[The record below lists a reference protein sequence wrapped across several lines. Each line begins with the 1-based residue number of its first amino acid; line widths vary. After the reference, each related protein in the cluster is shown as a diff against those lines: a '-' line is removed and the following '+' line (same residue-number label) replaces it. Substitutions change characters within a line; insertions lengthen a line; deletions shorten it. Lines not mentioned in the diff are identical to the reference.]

1 MMDGQVTILIVDDKA
16 ENIFAL
22 EKLLE
27 KPGRSFLTAK
37 SGKDG
42 LTLALKNSFDLI
54 ILDVHMPEMDGF
66 EVAQVLKSNKRTKE
80 IPIIFTS
87 AEKKERHSIMKG
99 FEEGAVDYLSKPL
112 DPDVTRAKVSAQL
125 KIQQQKKELVE
136 KNTSLEK
143 AEAHIHQLN
152 VELQKNLTELEISK
166 QQVEHASRLKSEFIS
181 TMSHE
186 LRTPLNAIIGFSELL
201 VDKKVGQINPKQE
214 QYLDDIL
221 KSGNHLLRLIN
232 DILDLSKIEAGK
244 MEILLEPCGVKEVME
259 EVCSVVKSLADAKG
273 IILTVSIAP
282 EVREIAADR
291 IKLKQILYNLLSN
304 AIKFTNRNGKVDIVV
319 EPGMERGITLKIQD
333 TGIGISPE
341 GIRKLFS
348 PFLQLDAGPVEKQQ
362 GTGLGLV
369 LTRKFIELHGGS
381 ISVDSEVGKGTLFTV
396 LLPQSH

>member
-1 MMDGQVTILIVDDKA
+1 MIVDDKE

-22 EKLLE
+22 ERLLE
-27 KPGRSFLTAK
+27 KPDRSFLTAR

-42 LTLALKNSFDLI
+42 LTIALKNSPDLV

-80 IPIIFTS
+80 IPVIFTS

-112 DPDVTRAKVSAQL
+112 DPEVTRAKVSAQL
-125 KIQQQKKELVE
+125 KIQKQKKELVE
-136 KNTSLEK
+136 KNISLEK
-143 AEAHIHQLN
+143 AELRISQLN
-152 VELQKNLTELEISK
+152 LELQKNLVELETSK

-201 VDKKVGQINPKQE
+201 VDKKAGQINPKQE
-214 QYLDDIL
+214 EYLGDIL
-221 KSGNHLLRLIN
+221 RSGNHLLRLIN

-244 MEILLEPCGVKEVME
+244 LEILLEPCGVKEVIE
-259 EVCSVVKSLADAKG
+259 EVCSVIKTLADAKD
-273 IILTVSIAP
+273 ITIAVLIAP
-282 EVREIAADR
+282 QVGEIQADR
-291 IKLKQILYNLLSN
+291 IKLKQVLYNLLSN
-304 AIKFTNRNGKVDIVV
+304 AIKFTNRSGKVEIEVRRGGKDGVV
-319 EPGMERGITLKIQD
+319 IKIKD
-333 TGIGISPE
+333 NGIGINPE

-348 PFLQLDAGPVEKQQ
+348 PFLQLDGGASEKQR
-362 GTGLGLV
+362 GTGLGLM

-381 ISVDSEVGKGTLFTV
+381 ILVDSEVGKGTVFTV

>member
-1 MMDGQVTILIVDDKA
+1 MDEQVTILIVDDKA

-37 SGKDG
+37 NGTEG
-42 LTLALKNSFDLI
+42 LTMALKNDLDLI

-66 EVAQVLKSNKRTKE
+66 EVAQVLQMNKRTKE

-143 AEAHIHQLN
+143 AEARINRLN
-152 VELQKNLTELEISK
+152 VALQKNLAELAISK

-201 VDKKVGQINPKQE
+201 VDKKVGPINTRQE

-244 MEILLEPCGVKEVME
+244 LEILFEPCGVKEVME
-259 EVCSVVKSLADAKG
+259 EVCSVIKSLADAKG
-273 IILTVSIAP
+273 IALAVSIAS
-282 EVREIAADR
+282 EVGTIEADR

-304 AIKFTNRNGKVDIVV
+304 AIKFTDRHGRVDIIV
-319 EPGMERGITLKIQD
+319 EPTAGHDIAIKIRD
-333 TGIGISPE
+333 TGIGMSVE

-348 PFLQLDAGPVEKQQ
+348 PFLQLDNGRAEKQQ

-381 ISVDSEVGKGTLFTV
+381 ISVDSEVGKGTVFTV
-396 LLPQSH
+396 LLPPSH

>member
-1 MMDGQVTILIVDDKA
+1 MGELATILIVDDKE

-27 KPGRSFLTAK
+27 KPDRLFLTAK

-42 LTLALKNSFDLI
+42 LTIALKNIPDLV

-66 EVAQVLKSNKRTKE
+66 EVVQVLKSNKRTKE
-80 IPIIFTS
+80 IPVIFTS

-125 KIQQQKKELVE
+125 KIQQQKKELLE
-136 KNTSLEK
+136 KNRSLEK
-143 AEAHIHQLN
+143 AEMRINQLN
-152 VELQKNLTELEISK
+152 LDLQRNLEELEISK

-201 VDKKVGQINPKQE
+201 VDRKVGQINVKQA
-214 QYLDDIL
+214 QYLEDIL
-221 KSGNHLLRLIN
+221 RSGNHLLRLIN

-259 EVCSVVKSLADAKG
+259 EVCSVIKSLADAKG
-273 IILTVSIAP
+273 IAIAVSIAAQAG
-282 EVREIAADR
+282 EVEADR

-304 AIKFTNRNGKVDIVV
+304 AIKFTDRDGRVEIKV
-319 EPGMERGITLKIQD
+319 EPGAKNIIVIKISD
-333 TGIGISPE
+333 TGIGINAE

-348 PFLQLDAGPVEKQQ
+348 PFLQLDAGPAGKQQ
-362 GTGLGLV
+362 GTGLGLM
-369 LTRKFIELHGGS
+369 LTRKFIELHQGS
-381 ISVDSEVGKGTLFTV
+381 ISVDSEVGKGTVFTV

>member
-1 MMDGQVTILIVDDKA
+1 MGGKVTILIVDDKE

-27 KPGRSFLTAK
+27 KPDRSFLTAK

-42 LTLALKNSFDLI
+42 LTIALKNIPDLV

-66 EVAQVLKSNKRTKE
+66 EVAQVLKSNKKTKE
-80 IPIIFTS
+80 IPVIFTS

-136 KNTSLEK
+136 KNISLEN
-143 AEAHIHQLN
+143 AEMRINQLN
-152 VELQKNLTELEISK
+152 QELQRNLVELEISK

-201 VDKKVGQINPKQE
+201 VDKKVGEINSRQE
-214 QYLDDIL
+214 QYLEDIL
-221 KSGNHLLRLIN
+221 RSGNHLLRLIN

-259 EVCSVVKSLADAKG
+259 EVCSVIKSLADAKG
-273 IILTVSIAP
+273 IAIVVSIAAQVVDI
-282 EVREIAADR
+282 EADR
-291 IKLKQILYNLLSN
+291 IKLKQVLYNLLSN
-304 AIKFTNRNGKVDIVV
+304 AIKFTDRGGKVEIAV
-319 EPGMERGITLKIQD
+319 EPGAKNSVAIQIKD

-348 PFLQLDAGPVEKQQ
+348 PFLQLNAGPSEKQQ
-362 GTGLGLV
+362 GTGLGLM
-369 LTRKFIELHGGS
+369 LARKFIELHQGS
-381 ISVDSEVGKGTLFTV
+381 ISVDSEVGKGTVFTV

>member
-1 MMDGQVTILIVDDKA
+1 MGEKVTILIVDDKE

-22 EKLLE
+22 ERLLE
-27 KPGRSFLTAK
+27 KPDRSFLTAR

-42 LTLALKNSFDLI
+42 LTIALKNSPDLV

-80 IPIIFTS
+80 IPVIFTS

-112 DPDVTRAKVSAQL
+112 DPEVTRAKVSAQL
-125 KIQQQKKELVE
+125 KIQKQKKELVE
-136 KNTSLEK
+136 KNISLEK
-143 AEAHIHQLN
+143 AELRISQLN
-152 VELQKNLTELEISK
+152 LELQKNLVELETSK

-201 VDKKVGQINPKQE
+201 VDKKAGQINPKQE
-214 QYLDDIL
+214 EYLGDIL
-221 KSGNHLLRLIN
+221 RSGNHLLRLIN

-244 MEILLEPCGVKEVME
+244 LEILLEPCGVKEVIE
-259 EVCSVVKSLADAKG
+259 EVCSVIKTLADAKD
-273 IILTVSIAP
+273 ITIAVLIAP
-282 EVREIAADR
+282 QVGEIQADR
-291 IKLKQILYNLLSN
+291 IKLKQVLYNLLSN
-304 AIKFTNRNGKVDIVV
+304 AIKFTNRSGKVEIEVRRGGKDGVV
-319 EPGMERGITLKIQD
+319 IKIKD
-333 TGIGISPE
+333 NGIGINPE

-348 PFLQLDAGPVEKQQ
+348 PFLQLDGGASEKQR
-362 GTGLGLV
+362 GTGLGLM

-381 ISVDSEVGKGTLFTV
+381 ILVDSEVGKGTVFTV

>member
-1 MMDGQVTILIVDDKA
+1 LIVDDKE

-27 KPGRSFLTAK
+27 KPDRLFLTAK

-42 LTLALKNSFDLI
+42 LTIALKNIPDLV

-66 EVAQVLKSNKRTKE
+66 EVVQVLKSNKRTKE
-80 IPIIFTS
+80 IPVIFTS

-125 KIQQQKKELVE
+125 KIQQQKKELLE
-136 KNTSLEK
+136 KNRSLEK
-143 AEAHIHQLN
+143 AEMRINQLN
-152 VELQKNLTELEISK
+152 LDLQRNLEELEISK

-201 VDKKVGQINPKQE
+201 VDRKVGQINVKQA
-214 QYLDDIL
+214 QYLEDIL
-221 KSGNHLLRLIN
+221 RSGNHLLRLIN

-259 EVCSVVKSLADAKG
+259 EVCSVIKSLADAKG
-273 IILTVSIAP
+273 IAIAVSIAAQAG
-282 EVREIAADR
+282 EVEADR

-304 AIKFTNRNGKVDIVV
+304 AIKFTDRDGRVEIKV
-319 EPGMERGITLKIQD
+319 EPGAKNIIVIKISD
-333 TGIGISPE
+333 TGIGINAE

-348 PFLQLDAGPVEKQQ
+348 PFLQLDAGPAGKQQ
-362 GTGLGLV
+362 GTGLGLM
-369 LTRKFIELHGGS
+369 LTRKFIELHQGS
-381 ISVDSEVGKGTLFTV
+381 ISVDSEVGKGTVFTV